1 MEEFLANAFNT
12 GDIKII
18 AVAAIVYVIIYL
30 QRNNTKKSRDDDR
43 EKMATRIVL
52 LEEKVEK
59 IEELDL
65 SSKLASIM
73 TDLNW
78 IKQKLMEKK

>member
-1 MEEFLANAFNT
+1 MDQIVEQLISSGPVGIICAAVVY
-12 GDIKII
+12 III
-18 AVAAIVYVIIYL
+18 AV
-30 QRNNTKKSRDDDR
+30 QRNNTKKTRDGDS
-43 EKMATRIVL
+43 EKMVTRIAL

>member
-30 QRNNTKKSRDDDR
+30 QRNNTKKSRDDDK
-43 EKMATRIVL
+43 EKSSTRIAL
-52 LEEKVEK
+52 LEDKMEK

-65 SSKLASIM
+65 AGKLAAIQVDIS
-73 TDLNW
+73 W